1 MSQDLRLNL
10 RINGTQAATDMR
22 RFTSGATAD
31 MQRFARSATAETQR
45 FTSAASRGFGRM
57 SKEVKSLRQDFGGF
71 STATKLF
78 AAAGGL
84 ETIRRTINTNLN
96 FERDLLEMKQNAGM
110 TIRQVAELRQIAMA
124 SATDTLQLPDA
135 VVQGEK
141 AYARA
146 GMKFEE
152 IKDSIA
158 EAARS
163 ATVMRSTVEQIA
175 NMDFDLQ
182 SKFNIS
188 AKDMKAAHNMAYYH
202 GNEGRFETAAM
213 AQLAPV
219 YLNALK
225 GVGVN
230 GMKGWNFTGAL
241 TQSIMKSAPA
251 TEPSQVATLIQQGVG
266 HIAAYAKDLGKVG
279 INVKKYGPGGQFGV
293 DGLLKLAEDM
303 KAKGLNDIFKLEKA
317 GIRDQEAKK
326 FWLQMMNDSGE
337 IRKQMG
343 VAEQAAQGDRIGAD
357 LAEIKTASF
366 GKIMAA
372 EIKIQKMALSEPAQ
386 QGTSVAG
393 NLSAYVSENVNE
405 VGKGVAAAAGI
416 ALLSRFNS
424 NRKNRL
430 AGEAQSIAAATR
442 SASVQSVL
450 VTNWPASML
459 SVGERMG
466 GGPSNRAGGG
476 VNAGNAGD
484 PPARSRLGKAA
495 TALGAVGAAMSG
507 WEMGTAIGEVLN
519 EGIIAA
525 IQATPGNE
533 NATLGTKLY
542 DWTHKDEGN
551 KNVTPTSRFKM
562 EPPPAPFVSAGL
574 MAGIQATKGNENATA
589 AQRFKTESPAPF
601 VSAGLMAAIQATKV
615 NGKEL
620 EMKLNDL
627 FDKTKIDT
635 GGTIRLEVIGPAK
648 VTSMQAND
656 PRQTINVDVGPTM
669 AGTR

>member
-1 MSQDLRLNL
+1 MSQDLRLSL
-10 RINGTQAATDMR
+10 RINGNQAAADMR
-22 RFTSGATAD
+22 RFTSGAAAD
-31 MQRFARSATAETQR
+31 MQRFARSATADTQR
-45 FTSAASRGFGRM
+45 FTSAASRGLGRM
-57 SKEVKSLRQDFGGF
+57 SREVKSLRQDFGGF

-84 ETIRRTINTNLN
+84 ETIRRTLNTNLN

-110 TIRQVAELRQIAMA
+110 TIQQVAELRQLAMA

-152 IKDSIA
+152 IKDSIV

-225 GVGVN
+225 GVGVE

-266 HIAAYAKDLGKVG
+266 HIAAYAKDLGKAG
-279 INVKKYGPGGQFGV
+279 INVKQYGPKGQFGV
-293 DGLLKLAEDM
+293 EGLLKLAEVM

-326 FWLQMMNDSGE
+326 FWLQMMNDSAE

-366 GKIMAA
+366 GKIMAS
-372 EIKIQKMALSEPAQ
+372 EIQIQKMALSDGAQ
-386 QGTSVAG
+386 KGTTVAG
-393 NLSAYVSENVNE
+393 NIAGYASEH
-405 VGKGVAAAAGI
+405 VGDVAKGAASLG
-416 ALLSRFNS
+416 ALTLLARFNG
-424 NRKNRL
+424 NRKDRL
-430 AGEAQSIAAATR
+430 AGEMAVKTGGAAPLAQIPAQMQN
-442 SASVQSVL
+442 QSVF
-450 VTNWPASML
+450 VTNWPASMMSPGEKIRSKTGGNGAL
-459 SVGERMG
+459 NDEGLGRRSRVNGDKAPSMGKANSAAQNQSVFVTNWPASM
-466 GGPSNRAGGG
+466 SSKAGGYDNQG
-476 VNAGNAGD
+476 AKGAPSAPMNEGPAKTSKLGQAG
-484 PPARSRLGKAA
+484 K
-495 TALGAVGAAMSG
+495 ALGAVGAVMSG
-507 WEMGTAIGEVLN
+507 WEMGQAIGGVAKELIDSTV
-519 EGIIAA
+519 
-525 IQATPGNE
+525 QAVTGQE
-533 NATLGTKLY
+533 SATLGTAIY
-542 DWTHKDEGN
+542 DMLHK
-551 KNVTPTSRFKM
+551 S
-562 EPPPAPFVSAGL
+562 
-574 MAGIQATKGNENATA
+574 
-589 AQRFKTESPAPF
+589 
-601 VSAGLMAAIQATKV
+601 
-615 NGKEL
+615 
-620 EMKLNDL
+620 
-627 FDKTKIDT
+627 KIDT
-635 GGTIRLEVIGPAK
+635 GGELHIKIDAPSPVT
-648 VTSMQAND
+648 VTSMKTKD
-656 PRQTINVDVGPTM
+656 PRMNLNVDSGLTM
-669 AGTR
+669 SGAR

>member
-1 MSQDLRLNL
+1 
-10 RINGTQAATDMR
+10 MR
-22 RFTSGATAD
+22 RFTSEGTK
-31 MQRFARSATAETQR
+31 
-45 FTSAASRGFGRM
+45 GLGKM
-57 SKEVKSLRQDFGGF
+57 SKEARQLRQDFAGF

-110 TIRQVAELRQIAMA
+110 TIRQVAELRQLAMGA
-124 SATDTLQLPDA
+124 ATDNLQLPDA

-152 IKDSIA
+152 IKESIV
-158 EAARS
+158 EATRS

-225 GVGVN
+225 GVGVS

-266 HIAAYAKDLGKVG
+266 HIAAYAKDLRKVG
-279 INVKKYGPGGQFGV
+279 INVKQYGPKGQFGV
-293 DGLLKLAEDM
+293 EGLLKLAEVM

-343 VAEQAAQGDRIGAD
+343 VADQAAKGDRIGAD

-366 GKIMAA
+366 GKIMAS
-372 EIKIQKMALSEPAQ
+372 EIQIQKMALSDPAQ
-386 QGTSVAG
+386 KSSTVAG
-393 NLSAYVSENVNE
+393 NIAGYASEHVGDI
-405 VGKGVAAAAGI
+405 GKGAAAAG
-416 ALLSRFNS
+416 ALYLMSRFNN
-424 NRKNRL
+424 NRKSRL
-430 AGEAQSIAAATR
+430 ADEASSLASAAT

-450 VTNWPASML
+450 VTNWPAGLL

-466 GGPSNRAGGG
+466 NGPGSKAGGTGATPGSVEESAKGSKLGRAG
-476 VNAGNAGD
+476 
-484 PPARSRLGKAA
+484 K
-495 TALGAVGAAMSG
+495 ALGAAGAVFSG
-507 WEMGTAIGEVLN
+507 WEMGQAIGGVAKEL
-519 EGIIAA
+519 IDST
-525 IQATPGNE
+525 IQAVTGQE
-533 NATLGTKLY
+533 SATLGTAIY
-542 DWTHKDEGN
+542 DMLHK
-551 KNVTPTSRFKM
+551 S
-562 EPPPAPFVSAGL
+562 
-574 MAGIQATKGNENATA
+574 
-589 AQRFKTESPAPF
+589 
-601 VSAGLMAAIQATKV
+601 
-615 NGKEL
+615 
-620 EMKLNDL
+620 
-627 FDKTKIDT
+627 KIDT
-635 GGTIRLEVIGPAK
+635 GGELHIKIDAPSPVT
-648 VTSMQAND
+648 VTSMRTKD
-656 PRQTINVDVGPTM
+656 PRMNLNVDSGLTM
-669 AGTR
+669 SGAR

>member
-1 MSQDLRLNL
+1 MSNELRLSL
-10 RINGTQAATDMR
+10 RINGTQAAADMR

-31 MQRFARSATAETQR
+31 MQRFARNATAATQR
-45 FTSAASRGFGRM
+45 FTSTASRGLGRM
-57 SKEVKSLRQDFGGF
+57 SNEVKALRQDFGGF

-84 ETIRRTINTNLN
+84 ETIRRTLNTNLN

-110 TIRQVAELRQIAMA
+110 SIKQVAELRKIAMD
-124 SATDTLQLPDA
+124 SAPDALQLPDA

-202 GNEGRFETAAM
+202 GNEGRFETASM

-266 HIAAYAKDLGKVG
+266 HIATYAKDLGKVG

-293 DGLLKLAEDM
+293 EGLLKLAEVM

-366 GKIMAA
+366 GKIMAS
-372 EIKIQKMALSEPAQ
+372 EIQIQKLALSEKAQ
-386 QGTSVAG
+386 QGTTVAG
-393 NLSAYVSENVNE
+393 NAAGYVSEHMGDVA
-405 VGKGVAAAAGI
+405 KGAVAAGGLY
-416 ALLSRFNS
+416 LLSRFNS
-424 NRKNRL
+424 NRKTRL
-430 AGEAQSIAAATR
+430 AGEAQSLAGAAR
-442 SASVQSVL
+442 SAAVQSVL
-450 VTNWPASML
+450 VTNWPAGML

-466 GGPSNRAGGG
+466 GGPSNRAGAGG
-476 VNAGNAGD
+476 APVGNTGNE
-484 PPARSRLGKAA
+484 PPARSSGMGKAA
-495 TALGAVGAAMSG
+495 TALGAAGAAFSG
-507 WEMGTAIGEVLN
+507 WEIGQAIGGVAKEL
-519 EGIIAA
+519 IDST
-525 IQATPGNE
+525 IQAVTGQE
-533 NATLGTKLY
+533 SATLGTAIY
-542 DWTHKDEGN
+542 DMLHK
-551 KNVTPTSRFKM
+551 S
-562 EPPPAPFVSAGL
+562 
-574 MAGIQATKGNENATA
+574 
-589 AQRFKTESPAPF
+589 
-601 VSAGLMAAIQATKV
+601 
-615 NGKEL
+615 
-620 EMKLNDL
+620 
-627 FDKTKIDT
+627 KIDT
-635 GGTIRLEVIGPAK
+635 GGELHIKIDSPTPVK
-648 VTSMQAND
+648 VASMKSND
-656 PRQTINVDVGPTM
+656 PRQTINVDAGPTM